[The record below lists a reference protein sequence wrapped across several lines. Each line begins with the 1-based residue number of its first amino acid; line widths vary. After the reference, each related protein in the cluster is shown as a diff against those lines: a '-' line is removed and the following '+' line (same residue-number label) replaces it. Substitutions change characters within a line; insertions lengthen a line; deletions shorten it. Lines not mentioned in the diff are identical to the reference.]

1 MESPVVA
8 CGLLLDTH
16 HIALSEAC
24 VHTRRTRRTT
34 VCFFAATYTLHKL
47 SNVLLASFF
56 TPLLTLMK
64 TFAHLDRI
72 RHSRLFRYLDQPLAL
87 AARFHQKVFVAFVS
101 FFVASAMPSVELPG
115 TRLAECR
122 TRYKLLQS
130 FQGGSFLVADSVGRI
145 LPVPTTGDR
154 SPRDFG

>member
-1 MESPVVA
+1 MESLVVA
-8 CGLLLDTH
+8 YGLLLDTH
-16 HIALSEAC
+16 RIALSEAC
-24 VHTRRTRRTT
+24 VHTGRIRQTT

-72 RHSRLFRYLDQPLAL
+72 RHSRLFRYLEPRDPAL
-87 AARFHQKVFVAFVS
+87 AARFHQKVFVEFAS

-115 TRLAECR
+115 TR
-122 TRYKLLQS
+122 
-130 FQGGSFLVADSVGRI
+130 
-145 LPVPTTGDR
+145 
-154 SPRDFG
+154 

>member
-1 MESPVVA
+1 MESLVVA

-16 HIALSEAC
+16 RIALSEAC
-24 VHTRRTRRTT
+24 VHTGRIRRTI

-72 RHSRLFRYLDQPLAL
+72 RHSRLFRYLDQPRASAL
-87 AARFHQKVFVAFVS
+87 AARFHQKVFVEFAS

-115 TRLAECR
+115 TH
-122 TRYKLLQS
+122 
-130 FQGGSFLVADSVGRI
+130 
-145 LPVPTTGDR
+145 
-154 SPRDFG
+154 